1 MDLLVHY
8 VPTLRVAHFVDLRGI
23 RPLRGLLPLRFND
36 AGVDTQA
43 RMSTHDWSKSYFV
56 EEYNLGLLVSTTE
69 YRDGKKVE

>member
-1 MDLLVHY
+1 M
-8 VPTLRVAHFVDLRGI
+8 
-23 RPLRGLLPLRFND
+23 
-36 AGVDTQA
+36 DTQA